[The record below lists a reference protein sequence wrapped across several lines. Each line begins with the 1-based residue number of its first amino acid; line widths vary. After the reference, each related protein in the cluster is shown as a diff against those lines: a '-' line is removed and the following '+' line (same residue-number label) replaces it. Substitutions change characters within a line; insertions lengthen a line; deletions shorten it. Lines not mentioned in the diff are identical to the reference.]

1 MWELRSRALESGR
14 CGEDA
19 SVTCVSSLSSPSLT
33 CVLTDSGNIQTSG
46 IWVEPTEQGES
57 RDPECEA
64 LGRPE
69 GQV

>member
-1 MWELRSRALESGR
+1 MWQLPSRVLESGR